1 MTANLKKTAR
11 SIFCAFAIIT
21 TGLILTGCQTADSA
35 KPQSQ
40 KTAADIS
47 RELHQEAD
55 STQQPLSL
63 PDTSVAL
70 APGDLVDVK
79 FFYTPELNEAQQIR
93 ADGKITLQLAGDV
106 PAAGLTPAE
115 LQKALEQKYTGLI
128 ENPSVAVIVRAMNHR
143 NVYVSGS
150 VNRPGM
156 LEMPGHMTALSAIMQ
171 AGGFNLR
178 EAKLKN
184 VLVIRQNDGARTVFS
199 LDVRDALKGD
209 APPAPFYLHPQDIV
223 YVPRTTIVNAGQW
236 VDQHIT
242 RIIPQPGF
250 TYFHTSGN
258 NTIGLDT
265 SAPR

>member
-1 MTANLKKTAR
+1 MTANLKKTVR
-11 SIFCAFAIIT
+11 SIFYVFAIIT

-55 STQQPLSL
+55 STQQLLSL
-63 PDTSVAL
+63 PDTNVTL

-79 FFYTPELNEAQQIR
+79 FFYTPELNESQQIR

-143 NVYVSGS
+143 NVYVGGS

-156 LEMPGHMTALSAIMQ
+156 LEMPGDMTALSAIMQ

-223 YVPRTTIVNAGQW
+223 YVPRTTIVNVGQW

-250 TYFHTSGN
+250 MYSHTSGGS
-258 NTIGLDT
+258 TIGLDT

>member
-11 SIFCAFAIIT
+11 SLFCAFAIIT
-21 TGLILTGCQTADSA
+21 TGLILTGCQTADSTKRA
-35 KPQSQ
+35 QGS
-40 KTAADIS
+40 ADTVLN
-47 RELHQEAD
+47 ELRQTENPA
-55 STQQPLSL
+55 L
-63 PDTSVAL
+63 PDTRVTL

-79 FFYTPELNEAQQIR
+79 FFYTPELNESQQVR
-93 ADGKITLQLAGDV
+93 ADGKIALQLAGDV

-115 LQKALEQKYTGLI
+115 LQKELEQKYIGLI
-128 ENPSVAVIVRAMNHR
+128 ENPSVAVIVRTLNHR
-143 NVYVSGS
+143 NVYVGGA
-150 VNRPGM
+150 VNLPGM

-184 VLVIRQNDGARTVFS
+184 ILVIRQNDGARTVFS

-223 YVPRTTIVNAGQW
+223 YVPRTTIVNVGQW

-250 TYFHTSGN
+250 TFFHTSGN
-258 NTIGLDT
+258 NSIGLDT
-265 SAPR
+265 SAPRY